1 MVRFIVAPNQ
11 YKIFPKGHSMVYFC
25 YVLSFDNLI
34 YLVYKF
40 RKKFFEK
47 SVRLWFRSCL
57 YRCKGKN
64 QKGGLS
70 MNDKDIIQLYLN
82 RDQRALSATAKKYG
96 KYCTSIAKNI
106 LGNNEDAEECVN
118 DTYLSTWNSIPPTIP
133 TILSAFLGK
142 ITRNLALNIY
152 KSKNCQKRKGEV
164 PLVLDELK
172 ECIPSQNDIDT
183 EMEEKY
189 LTKYINEF
197 LKSLPREKRII
208 IVQRYWYLYS
218 IKDIAEKNNL
228 SQSNVKM
235 TLSRFRTKLKEFLEE
250 RGQYI

>member
-1 MVRFIVAPNQ
+1 
-11 YKIFPKGHSMVYFC
+11 MVYFC

-57 YRCKGKN
+57 YSCKGKN

-82 RDQRALSATAKKYG
+82 RDQRALFATAKKYG

-142 ITRNLALNIY
+142 ITRNLAFNKY
-152 KSKNCQKRKGEV
+152 KHNHVMKRGNGEIAV
-164 PLVLDELK
+164 VLDELA
-172 ECIPSQNDIDT
+172 ECVSGVDDVEHEIDRLELVATINSFLETLPS
-183 EMEEKY
+183 K
-189 LTKYINEF
+189 
-197 LKSLPREKRII
+197 KRNIFI
-208 IVQRYWYLYS
+208 CRYWYSDSVSS
-218 IKDIAEKNNL
+218 IARRYEMTE
-228 SQSNVKM
+228 SNVSV
-235 TLSRFRTKLKEFLEE
+235 TLNRLRSKLKEYLSE
-250 RGQYI
+250 RGYVL

>member
-1 MVRFIVAPNQ
+1 
-11 YKIFPKGHSMVYFC
+11 MVYFC

-142 ITRNLALNIY
+142 ITRNLAFNKY
-152 KSKNCQKRKGEV
+152 KHNHVMKRGNGEIAV
-164 PLVLDELK
+164 VLDELA
-172 ECIPSQNDIDT
+172 ECVSGVDDVEQEIDRRELVAT
-183 EMEEKY
+183 
-189 LTKYINEF
+189 IN
-197 LKSLPREKRII
+197 S
-208 IVQRYWYLYS
+208 
-218 IKDIAEKNNL
+218 
-228 SQSNVKM
+228 
-235 TLSRFRTKLKEFLEE
+235 FLETLPPKKRNKVIRRE
-250 RGQYI
+250 LQDLQLQILLHLLPLLLPLQVLLYYLLLLQELLLLVNLIFH